1 MVGFL
6 NRSGL
11 LGILVSCWDSGLLN
25 TTPQVCFIIE
35 ICTLPGGKENR
46 GSFGE
51 EKVELVIVTVLNFI
65 LGNLLNS
72 LMGTGEDDDT
82 EDGQEDSSPIELDW
96 MWLSLG
102 AV

>member
-1 MVGFL
+1 M
-6 NRSGL
+6 SL
-11 LGILVSCWDSGLLN
+11 LKSAPYQQGRRI
-25 TTPQVCFIIE
+25 
-35 ICTLPGGKENR
+35 
-46 GSFGE
+46 GSFW
-51 EKVELVIVTVLNFI
+51 EKVNLVIVTVLNFI